1 MSQFLSGAL
10 EAGRVPCYQ
19 EPFRVKG
26 MKRLPKR
33 VLVVENFPA
42 TPPGI
47 VGDALAE
54 AGVTVDRRRADLGAP
69 LPMDPSGHDGIV
81 VLGGGQ
87 SALDDADYPYLPVLA
102 DLTRAFGEAG
112 KPVLGI
118 CLGAQIVARAHGA
131 ANILGRPIEFGWRE
145 VRATDAGRTD
155 PVISVIGAA
164 VPLFHWHNDTFTLP
178 PGAAHLAASDMTTF
192 QAFRIGRAV
201 YGIQF
206 HFEADRRLV
215 AEWTRDLAD
224 IIAESDSTWATRH
237 AAEAARHGPAAD
249 AAGAALAR
257 AWVRLVG

>member
-1 MSQFLSGAL
+1 
-10 EAGRVPCYQ
+10 
-19 EPFRVKG
+19 
-26 MKRLPKR
+26 MKHLPKR

-47 VGDALAE
+47 VGEALME
-54 AGVTVDRRRADLGAP
+54 AGAVIDRRRADLGEP
-69 LPMDPSGHDGIV
+69 LPDDSSVHDGIV

-87 SALDDADYPYLPVLA
+87 SAVDDADYPYLPALA
-102 DLTRAFGEAG
+102 KLTRTFGEAG

-131 ANILGRPIEFGWRE
+131 TNILGRPVEFGWRE

-155 PVISVIGAA
+155 PLIASIGKAA
-164 VPLFHWHNDTFTLP
+164 PLFHWHNDTFTLP
-178 PGAAHLAASDMTTF
+178 PGATHLATSDMTAL

-201 YGIQF
+201 YGLQF

-224 IIAESDSTWATRH
+224 TIAESDPTWARRH

-249 AAGAALAR
+249 AAGLALAR
-257 AWVRLVG
+257 AWVRLLW